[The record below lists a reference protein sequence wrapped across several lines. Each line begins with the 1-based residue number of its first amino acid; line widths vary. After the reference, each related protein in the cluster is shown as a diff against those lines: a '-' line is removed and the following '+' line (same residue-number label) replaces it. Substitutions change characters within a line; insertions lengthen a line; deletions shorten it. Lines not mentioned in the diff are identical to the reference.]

1 MQLAEME
8 EENLKQNI
16 LAVISGLL
24 CEESELRNVA
34 EDRRK
39 ALEFKPE
46 YPIQLAEILHNTNEP
61 VEERQMCAL
70 MLKEY
75 INQFWEFNTSFC
87 TNDVKATTRTLIS
100 HALGDPNV
108 KILDS
113 AAYLLGMIAQV
124 DYPHTWKEMLSMLN
138 EKLRS
143 QDQRIVI
150 GGVTFMQE
158 CFQKIPRLLHE
169 NLINQPMYDFFY
181 GITEQ
186 EQIYSTPLRS
196 KVIELV
202 TNLIIQDFSRDKDIA
217 RVGPIANRF
226 TAIMGYILNQQYGA
240 SSDFQ
245 IKATIVSSYT
255 KFLCCIPEM
264 VGQLVISTLP
274 IIWDILIACADEYRQ
289 ILAVRSNSNAF
300 LQHRVLPLDS
310 TEESGYPINF
320 MTLVDNIFTMINYAA
335 VTEEPFA
342 SVDVDLYM
350 GEKNLT
356 DIFHSI
362 LIFLCAT
369 PYTERD
375 ILNSDLEY
383 IDEDLIDEDAPIS
396 YVSLSTARFSRSGL
410 KHLLLTVIRSST
422 SVVKP
427 LACVR
432 MAILRALEYM
442 QLRRL
447 TPLPPEVIK
456 LKFLEEECNVAAN
469 AAATAAIIAN
479 RASQAAGIAVV
490 PQHRPSVPEPIF
502 TPLPGGYDIYSTR
515 VAEGIMYILCSIS
528 SFVGSPQESFS
539 TMISSALPF
548 PPPEVSQLQDST
560 RAGPSGIMGLS
571 SNIDHLMFGFTSR
584 VKADKMPRLS
594 NIEFTIREFLNKFQ
608 DIAQPDDLL
617 LNSRIALAAA
627 HYGWVFSVDEYK
639 YHLSKISEHLI
650 SEYEICRHAAVRAL
664 RIHCSY
670 FKGETQPRGFLN
682 VELRMQLT
690 DQFVRFIPEFNNNL
704 LRIWPYASIDVLN
717 VIVANITHLVTMNNH
732 ASRLM
737 VDFIMASLTKHMVHS
752 TFVKEIKMLI
762 EALMISVRNKNY
774 FQLHLLQRVLDILRT
789 ADAPTVLV
797 DGPPVTTIA
806 IGLDLFGELLRL
818 ADGSNL
824 QFDVISPSIRIVYM
838 ALMTGVIDVEVARN
852 GQRCLSMYF
861 LRFGEQV
868 LLLRNIMDCD
878 AYMNLFN
885 HLMDLSQPEEL
896 CIGLEHPFLS
906 MLIIFHEEFQLC
918 LDKFV
923 KSLLSRLNHAQSMDV
938 RDSLIMM
945 FLGLFYYHSEP
956 TMRLLDMLPGPDGTT
971 SALIFIVPLL
981 LDVHYNSC
989 YTQNLYV
996 HVVTSIMQQS
1006 LLLDDRRFLDLQVEH
1021 NYFTQK
1027 GIVHNRHVVQPIFT
1041 NTQSM
1046 DQTISNGHASG
1057 STVNTVDSDI
1067 AVPPSY
1073 RGDALH
1079 PVRTLQPAVFQ
1090 SRLSNRAA
1098 ATSERSS
1105 LAVTSRVS
1113 TASSDS
1119 ATRDMPSTSAGLHPP
1134 SGPSTSGVASTEVES
1149 MDLSYS
1155 SSSAH
1160 FPVPS
1165 IVPPLDLQSLMNAL
1179 SATEGTIEDSSL
1191 LEELSVNATV
1201 PFLRKSFRML
1211 LDVML
1216 VNRREHSGR
1225 GEMILSEIMVFPE
1238 SEPNMDIRR
1247 YQPLTTL
1254 ASMELIPFIQSFFYN
1269 LVDGN
1274 FLELFQLCQDLN
1286 AHHRHEVDRMMQAHD
1301 ADLLIL

>member
-1 MQLAEME
+1 MKME

-24 CEESELRNVA
+24 CDESELRNVA

-46 YPIQLAEILHNTNEP
+46 YPIQLAEILHDTKEP

-75 INQFWEFNTSFC
+75 INQYWEFNTSFC

-113 AAYLLGMIAQV
+113 AAYLLGMIAQL

-138 EKLRS
+138 DKLRS

-289 ILAVRSNSNAF
+289 IIAVRSNSNAL
-300 LQHRVLPLDS
+300 LQHRILPLDS

-335 VTEEPFA
+335 VTKEPFA

-383 IDEDLIDEDAPIS
+383 LDDDLIDDDAPIS

-410 KHLLLTVIRSST
+410 RHLLLTVIRSST

-432 MAILRALEYM
+432 LAILRALEYM
-442 QLRRL
+442 QSRRL

-456 LKFLEEECNVAAN
+456 LKFLEEECTVATTM
-469 AAATAAIIAN
+469 ATSKAIIAN
-479 RASQAAGIAVV
+479 RASQAGGIAVV
-490 PQHRPSVPEPIF
+490 PPQGPVVPEPIF
-502 TPLPGGYDIYSTR
+502 TPLPGGYDLYSTR

-539 TMISSALPF
+539 AMISSALPF
-548 PPPEVSQLQDST
+548 PPPEVPQLQDNT

-571 SNIDHLMFGFTSR
+571 SNIDHLMFGFTTR
-584 VKADKMPRLS
+584 MKADKMPRLS

-608 DIAQPDDLL
+608 EIAQPDDLL

-627 HYGWVFSVDEYK
+627 HYGWVFSIDEYK
-639 YHLSKISEHLI
+639 YHLSKISVHLV
-650 SEYEICRHAAVRAL
+650 SQFEICRHAAVRAL
-664 RIHCSY
+664 RIHCNY
-670 FKGETQPRGFLN
+670 FKGETQPQGFLN
-682 VELRMQLT
+682 VQLRMQLT

-704 LRIWPYASIDVLN
+704 LRIWPYASIDMLN
-717 VIVANITHLVTMNNH
+717 VIVSNITHLVTMNNH

-737 VDFIMASLTKHMVHS
+737 VDFIMASLAKHMVHS
-752 TFVKEIKMLI
+752 TFVKEIKVLI

-789 ADAPTVLV
+789 ANAPAPTVLV
-797 DGPPVTTIA
+797 DTPPLTTIA
-806 IGLDLFGELLRL
+806 IGLDLFSEVLRL

-824 QFDVISPSIRIVYM
+824 QFEVISPSIRIVYV
-838 ALMTGVIDVEVARN
+838 ALMGVIDVKIARN

-868 LLLRNIMDCD
+868 LLLRNIMACD

-885 HLMDLSQPEEL
+885 HLMDLSQSEEL

-906 MLIIFHEEFQLC
+906 MLIIFHEEFQLY

-923 KSLLSRLNHAQSMDV
+923 KSLLSRLNHAQSLDV

-1006 LLLDDRRFLDLQVEH
+1006 LLLDDRRFLDLHVEH

-1041 NTQSM
+1041 NSQLM
-1046 DQTISNGHASG
+1046 DQTISNGHATG
-1057 STVNTVDSDI
+1057 STATTLDSDI

-1079 PVRTLQPAVFQ
+1079 PVRPLQPAVFQ
-1090 SRLSNRAA
+1090 SRVNNRAA
-1098 ATSERSS
+1098 GTSERSS
-1105 LAVTSRVS
+1105 QPVTSRAS
-1113 TASSDS
+1113 LASSNS
-1119 ATRDMPSTSAGLHPP
+1119 GTRDMPSTSAG
-1134 SGPSTSGVASTEVES
+1134 PSTSGVASAEVES

-1155 SSSAH
+1155 SSAAN

-1179 SATEGTIEDSSL
+1179 SATEGTVEAVSL
-1191 LEELSVNATV
+1191 LEEVSVTATV

-1216 VNRREHSGR
+1216 VNRRDHPER

-1238 SEPNMDIRR
+1238 AEPNMDIRR

-1254 ASMELIPFIQSFFYN
+1254 ASMELVPFIQSFFYN

-1274 FLELFQLCQDLN
+1274 FLELFQLCHGLN
-1286 AHHRHEVDRMMQAHD
+1286 PHHRNEVDRMLQAHD